1 MAGGKWVKKKIA
13 VREHPRKLGRSG
25 CSQQNTKR
33 RFEMNGRIKQGKWL
47 IFLVVTAVILSIGAG
62 SEAKDWK
69 KVRIGTEGAYA
80 PWNFMDASGKLAGFE
95 IDLGNELCRR
105 MNVECEWVAQ
115 EWSGII
121 PGLNAGKYDL
131 IMASFGLTE
140 KRKDVLSFSNFYA
153 YQSSKFAVLKSN
165 PLAKSVQDSNAMV
178 DLDNMNPESQK
189 AIDEL
194 KKALSGKA
202 IGAQTGTNQFRFLD
216 AYFKDIAEI
225 RDYKTAEQTDLDL
238 SAGRIDAL
246 LVSTT
251 YLKPLMATDK
261 GKDLALIGP
270 FFRGKYFPIGN
281 AAVFRK
287 DQDKELVQMF
297 NVALEAAIKDG
308 TVSKLSLKWFKYD
321 VMEKPKGN

>member
-1 MAGGKWVKKKIA
+1 MKISKKAG
-13 VREHPRKLGRSG
+13 
-25 CSQQNTKR
+25 N
-33 RFEMNGRIKQGKWL
+33 WL
-47 IFLVVTAVILSIGAG
+47 TFVLITVFSLAIAG
-62 SEAKDWK
+62 STEAKEWK
-69 KVRIGTEGAYA
+69 KVRIATEGAYA

-140 KRKDVLSFSNFYA
+140 KRKEVLSFSNFYA

-165 PLAKSVQDSNAMV
+165 PLAKSVPDSNAMV

-202 IGAQTGTNQFRFLD
+202 IGAQTATNQYRFLD

-238 SAGRIDAL
+238 SAGRIDTL

-270 FFRGKYFPIGN
+270 FFIGKYFPIGN

-287 DQDKELVQMF
+287 DQDKELVQIF
-297 NVALEAAIKDG
+297 NVALETAIKDG